1 MDFLEFVICKF
12 INMKKTLFALF
23 CILFCNSG
31 NSQNFKIN
39 KTIADKITKLPLENV
54 NIFNDNDNSTTNQEG
69 LFMFVSSKNEIN
81 FNLLGYNSIKTTF
94 EEIEKKDTIY
104 MEAKAFELQEVVITN
119 LEPFI
124 KKVYDKMADNYIS
137 NYTSNFFLRNVLKKD
152 NSIVVL
158 QDIHAK
164 RGKNASSKNAS
175 EIEVLN
181 MRKTSFFEKKDRVD
195 FAFPDFKEFL
205 GGSFPA
211 LDQNIFTEEE
221 YNDVDYRKILF
232 EAEGKNVQGQIS
244 SGYFI
249 INRNDYA
256 VVEFF
261 LVSYDNPEVV
271 PYQKFKLS
279 STQYRTTKYE
289 RLIRYA
295 KNSVLNKY
303 YLNLSR
309 LDAQVEVLADK
320 KSEKTF
326 YFNLT
331 MDYFITNSITNK
343 KVAPNFAVDKDVFKA
358 NFPYSP
364 DFWNNQNQLSLTKE
378 LKDFLKRVSENK
390 DKKKQFEI
398 IGNF

>member
-1 MDFLEFVICKF
+1 
-12 INMKKTLFALF
+12 MKKTLFALF

-94 EEIEKKDTIY
+94 KEIEKKDTIY
-104 MEAKAFELQEVVITN
+104 MEAKALELQEVVITN

-195 FAFPDFKEFL
+195 FAFPNFKEFL

-211 LDQNIFTEEE
+211 IDQNIFTEEE
-221 YNDVDYRKILF
+221 YNDVDYMKILF

-271 PYQKFKLS
+271 LYQKFKLS

-331 MDYFITNSITNK
+331 MDYFITNSITNE
-343 KVAPNFAVDKDVFKA
+343 KVESNFAVDKDVFKA
-358 NFPYSP
+358 KFPYSA
-364 DFWNNQNQLSLTKE
+364 DFWNNQNQLPLTKE

>member
-54 NIFNDNDNSTTNQEG
+54 NIFNDKDNSTTNQEG

-195 FAFPDFKEFL
+195 FAFPNFKEFL

-232 EAEGKNVQGQIS
+232 EAEGKNVKGQIS

-249 INRNDYA
+249 INRKDYA

-261 LVSYDNPEVV
+261 LASYDNPEVV

-289 RLIRYA
+289 RLVRYA

-331 MDYFITNSITNK
+331 MDYFITNSITNE
-343 KVAPNFAVDKDVFKA
+343 KVESNFAVDKDVFKA
-358 NFPYSP
+358 KFPYSA
-364 DFWNNQNQLSLTKE
+364 DFWNNQNQLPLTKE

>member
-1 MDFLEFVICKF
+1 LPFSVFF
-12 INMKKTLFALF
+12 FSNT
-23 CILFCNSG
+23 G
-31 NSQNFKIN
+31 NSQSSTISKM
-39 KTIADKITKLPLENV
+39 IADKITKLPLENV
-54 NIFNDNDNSTTNQEG
+54 SIFNYKDNSTTNQEG
-69 LFMFVSSKNEIN
+69 LFVFVSGKNEIN
-81 FNLLGYNSIKTTF
+81 FNLLGYNSVKTTF
-94 EEIEKKDTIY
+94 EAIEKQDTIY
-104 MEAKAFELQEVVITN
+104 MEAKAFELKEIVVTN

-124 KKVYDKMADNYIS
+124 KKVYDKMPDNYIS

-164 RGKNASSKNAS
+164 RGKNASPKSVSA
-175 EIEVLN
+175 IEVLN
-181 MRKTSFFEKKDRVD
+181 MRKMSFFEKKDIVD

-211 LDQNIFTEEE
+211 LDQNVFTEEE
-221 YNDVDYRKILF
+221 YNDVDYRKILY
-232 EAEGKNVQGQIS
+232 EAEKENAQGQIS

-249 INRNDYA
+249 INRKDYA

-261 LVSYDNPEVV
+261 LAVYDNPEVV

-295 KNSVLNKY
+295 KNSALNKY

-320 KSEKTF
+320 KGEKSF

-331 MDYFITNSITNK
+331 MDYFITNSITNE
-343 KVAPNFAVDKDVFKA
+343 KVESNFAVDKDVFKA
-358 NFPYSP
+358 KFPYSA
-364 DFWNNQNQLSLTKE
+364 DFWNNQNQLPLTKE
-378 LKDFLKRVSENK
+378 LKDFLKRASENK

>member
-1 MDFLEFVICKF
+1 MDFLEFVIRKF
-12 INMKKTLFALF
+12 INMKKIIFALF
-23 CILFCNSG
+23 CMLFCNAG

-54 NIFNDNDNSTTNQEG
+54 SIFNDKDNSTTNQEG
-69 LFMFVSSKNEIN
+69 LFVFVSSKNEIN

-94 EEIEKKDTIY
+94 EEIEKQDTIY
-104 MEAKAFELQEVVITN
+104 MEAKAFVLKEVVITN

-164 RGKNASSKNAS
+164 RGKNASPKNAS

-205 GGSFPA
+205 SGLFPA
-211 LDQNIFTEEE
+211 LGQNIFVEEE

-232 EAEGKNVQGQIS
+232 EAEGKNVKGQIS

-249 INRNDYA
+249 INRKDYA

-261 LVSYDNPEVV
+261 LASYDNPEVV

-289 RLIRYA
+289 RLVRYA

-331 MDYFITNSITNK
+331 MDYFITNSITNE
-343 KVAPNFAVDKDVFKA
+343 KVESNFAVDKDVFKA
-358 NFPYSP
+358 KFPYSA
-364 DFWNNQNQLSLTKE
+364 DFWNNQNQLPLTKE